1 MPDAP
6 SIYLASRSP
15 RRAELLRQIGV
26 RFTVVEA
33 ADAPAEVR
41 DPAETAADYVLRI
54 GRAKA
59 SAGLATVRA
68 QGLPLRP
75 VLGADTEVIV
85 DGEVLGKPA
94 DAAQAAQFLRRLA
107 GRWHEVRSAVALA
120 TASGVAGAV
129 SVSAVRF
136 AHLSDERIERYCA
149 TGEPCDKAGGYG
161 IQGLAAVFIEEL
173 QGSYSGVMGLPLA
186 ETAQLLEA
194 AGVRVL

>member
-1 MPDAP
+1 VPDAP

-54 GRAKA
+54 ARAKA
-59 SAGLATVRA
+59 AAGLATVRA
-68 QGLPLRP
+68 QGFPLRP

-85 DGEVLGKPA
+85 DGAVLGKPA
-94 DAAQAAQFLRRLA
+94 DATQAVQFLRRLS
-107 GRWHEVRSAVALA
+107 GRRHEVRSAVALA
-120 TASGVAGAV
+120 TPNGTASVV

-136 AHLSDERIERYCA
+136 AHLSDEQIARYCA
-149 TGEPCDKAGGYG
+149 TAEPYDKAGGYA

-186 ETAQLLEA
+186 ETARLLEA

>member
-1 MPDAP
+1 MAVV
-6 SIYLASRSP
+6 YLASQSP

-54 GRAKA
+54 ARAKA
-59 SAGLATVRA
+59 AAGLATVRA
-68 QGLPLRP
+68 QDLPLRP

-85 DGEVLGKPA
+85 DGDVLGKPA
-94 DAAQAAQFLRRLA
+94 DAAQAAHFLRLLS

-120 TASGVAGAV
+120 TPNGTASAV

-136 AHLSDERIERYCA
+136 AHLSDEKIACYCA
-149 TGEPCDKAGGYG
+149 TAEPYDKAGGYA

-173 QGSYSGVMGLPLA
+173 QGSFSGVMGLPLA
-186 ETAQLLEA
+186 ETARLIEA
-194 AGVRVL
+194 AGMRVL

>member
-54 GRAKA
+54 ARAKA
-59 SAGLATVRA
+59 AAGLATVRA
-68 QGLPLRP
+68 QGFPLRP

-85 DGEVLGKPA
+85 DGAVLGKPA
-94 DAAQAAQFLRRLA
+94 DATQAVQFLRRLS
-107 GRWHEVRSAVALA
+107 GRRHEVRSAVALA
-120 TASGVAGAV
+120 TPNGTASVV

-136 AHLSDERIERYCA
+136 AHLSDEQIARYCA
-149 TGEPCDKAGGYG
+149 TAEPYDKAGGYA

-186 ETAQLLEA
+186 ETARLLEA